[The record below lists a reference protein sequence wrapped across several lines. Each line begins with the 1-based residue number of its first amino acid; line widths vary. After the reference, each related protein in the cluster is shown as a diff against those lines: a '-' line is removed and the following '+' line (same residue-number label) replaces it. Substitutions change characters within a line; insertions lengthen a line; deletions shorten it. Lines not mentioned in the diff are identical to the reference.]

1 MVCLDTSFLIDLFRG
16 RKDATRKMLEIEGTS
31 ESVTIAAPTI
41 MEFATGLALMRSS
54 KEREYLNEFLDSA
67 SVLPLDKTSA
77 LLAGEVNASLIKA
90 GKKIGELDILIGAI
104 ALTHGER
111 LLTRNTKHFSRIRGL
126 ITEDYTKE

>member
-1 MVCLDTSFLIDLFRG
+1 
-16 RKDATRKMLEIEGTS
+16 MLEIEGTS
-31 ESVTIAAPTI
+31 ESVTVAAPTI
-41 MEFATGLALMRSS
+41 MEFATGAALMRSS
-54 KEREYLNEFLDSA
+54 KEREYLNEFLESA

-90 GKKIGELDILIGAI
+90 GKKIGELDILIGVI